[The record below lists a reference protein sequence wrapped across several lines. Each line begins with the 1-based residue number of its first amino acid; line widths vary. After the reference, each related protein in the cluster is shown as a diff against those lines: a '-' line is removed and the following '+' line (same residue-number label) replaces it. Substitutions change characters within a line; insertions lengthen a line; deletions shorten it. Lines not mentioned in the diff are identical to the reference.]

1 MPREAQ
7 PHAHSLRSGYSILGS
22 QPGGGV
28 VSPEPVL
35 L

>member
-1 MPREAQ
+1 MPREAP
-7 PHAHSLRSGYSILGS
+7 PHAYSLRNGYSILGS

-28 VSPEPVL
+28 DSPEPVL